1 MKKVYVEIKGKV
13 TSGGETD
20 SLSYS
25 TEGRL
30 CKKSGK
36 YYIQYSEGLM
46 TGGGECHTTIKVNP
60 AGVIT
65 MLRSG
70 AANTQMIF
78 EAGRSHISCYETE
91 CGNLTVNVTAGE
103 VNIDMDDNG
112 GSLDIDYNLSI
123 NNLQNSRN
131 HVNVR
136 VRS

>member
-1 MKKVYVEIKGKV
+1 MKKVYVEINGRV

-20 SLSYS
+20 SMNYS

-30 CKKSGK
+30 SKRSGK
-36 YYIQYSEGLM
+36 YYIQYVEGLL
-46 TGGGECHTTIKVNP
+46 TGGGECRTTIKVNP
-60 AGVIT
+60 AGVVT

-78 EAGRSHISCYETE
+78 EAGRSHMSCYETE
-91 CGNLTVNVTAGE
+91 YGNLTVNVTAGE
-103 VNIDMDDNG
+103 VSIDMDDNG

-123 NNLQNSRN
+123 NNLQSSRN

>member
-1 MKKVYVEIKGKV
+1 MKKVYVEINGSV
-13 TSGGETD
+13 TADGETD
-20 SLSYS
+20 AMSYS

-30 CKKSGK
+30 YKKSGK
-36 YYIQYSEGLM
+36 YYINYTEGLLS
-46 TGGGECHTTIKVNP
+46 GGSECSTTIKVNP
-60 AGVIT
+60 AGVVT

-91 CGNLTVNVTAGE
+91 CGNLTVNVTAGQ
-103 VNIDMDDNG
+103 VSIDMDDDG
-112 GSLDIDYNLSI
+112 GSVDIHYNLSI
-123 NNLQNSRN
+123 NNLTNSRN